1 MPRLLSLL
9 LLLLPFAAAQI
20 PCDDEYG
27 RSCPSHSP
35 DTVGS
40 CLSALPP
47 SSLSAACLSYMST
60 MSSCA
65 PDLSS
70 LCAPRDA
77 GAFTG
82 EALSCL
88 TEWTKPDQLSA
99 ECKGALPGPKEE
111 GKPREKSEA
120 EERKAK
126 RRRRKREAAAKLAK
140 DQHPQNPDKKKKE
153 GGGERRKIKK
163 EL

>member
-1 MPRLLSLL
+1 
-9 LLLLPFAAAQI
+9 
-20 PCDDEYG
+20 
-27 RSCPSHSP
+27 
-35 DTVGS
+35 
-40 CLSALPP
+40 
-47 SSLSAACLSYMST
+47 MST

-99 ECKGALPGPKEE
+99 ECKGALPGPKGE

-120 EERKAK
+120 EERKAA

-140 DQHPQNPDKKKKE
+140 DQHPQNPDKKKKKE
-153 GGGERRKIKK
+153 GGGKRTKVKK